1 MNDEIYDVSISD
13 FELSQNTK
21 SLKHHSKIFVT
32 PPNESLGIEAFNQ
45 LLPPMMKLG
54 RIFRMRKNKIDFPK
68 TGMLLRQLSNV
79 ALVPLVKSSTEIS
92 DTVKFLFGESLYKR
106 MIYNYV
112 FPRKIMYKNPYI
124 PGSKKIIKMNQ
135 TEQYI
140 AFKNRYLPSLTQQ
153 PSYIIK
159 NLKNTV
165 FDFTDILKE
174 TLPSREMCMRPT
186 VMKTSENL
194 ILQTLMRIC
203 FSASTELTPLY
214 STYSSTLPPVIE
226 NFKSLIIPFKITTTD
241 KRVANLWINP
251 EFKINSLILKRNP
264 VISSHL
270 GILKFVIGLLDNDS
284 FENNPL
290 SADLARRVK
299 AADHVVFLFY
309 NDTHAFYVDYSEFKE
324 KNFKFDSM
332 FRYIRTSLKLL
343 ISLNLSEISSD
354 EVDTLEQNMLNSPD
368 NSSSVVEE
376 TVDVKLNGASN
387 FQKEVLNAAKADIH
401 ENTNTGKIAK
411 IDFDNKSVADST
423 LLNFIN
429 KKENSFDDKS
439 TLELLAKAQDKM
451 NKQIELGFTSKQELV
466 KQKQTAVAALTD
478 VPEKLAK
485 VNDFVRNVRDFEDD
499 DSESEPD
506 WGDDED
512 EENENTDIQD
522 TVTDD
527 SEEYDD
533 TDDDT
538 DEEDDEDDADSFMG
552 EEKKKNASNTTTA
565 IVNSVRESI
574 EGKITEKQKAY
585 YDSIKDKYK
594 SIKFDEDETL
604 EDVLKRANTI
614 SIDNTDAHL
623 NLNDPSFN
631 TSIITDFTKS
641 YAKKSLAQDI
651 IANVKCF
658 SDENKSNQMAITSFE
673 KQDISDQFNS
683 LERYKFE
690 LKDKYGKT
698 HHINFKLPKIDDDGF
713 MYLGGNTKMIKKQW
727 ILKPVTKTSPDE
739 VYLMSNY
746 NKVRIFRVG
755 KNINKDTIV
764 LSKFIKDICKN
775 QEAYV
780 KDITIYRGDNSKLN
794 LEYNT
799 TIEYDELAADINK
812 IVINPKNLSKKI
824 VFYFSQKE
832 IFERIKEDGYNF
844 NVNSTRMPYALKPAT
859 KEVFSIDTVKS
870 VSTESVAL
878 NFMNV
883 VKSDC
888 SQEVIQLLDKS
899 QHSTKGEVK
908 KIYSRIEIQS
918 REVPLIVFLSSIFGY
933 KKVLET
939 GNIKTVFVKNGT
951 HKKEL
956 EESYSQEDLN
966 IIHSP
971 NVNTLRFTDGV
982 LYYTPYPIEN
992 AMLLNGLCEL
1002 DTESFEYAEL
1012 EDNLGIFIE
1021 FTYEKFKTRNLIKG
1035 WVAFR
1040 DMFLDP
1046 KTIEVINALHLP
1058 TDLCELILYAN
1069 SLLQNNHFTPS
1080 GEVESWRI
1088 RDYEVLSDL
1097 LYQSISE
1104 NYRKYMMKGK
1114 SREGFSIPEEDIL
1127 TKLNKAFILVN
1138 YDTTS
1143 PGSELREKS
1152 TVTFKGPNGINMDRA
1167 FTLDKRGQT
1176 LSNVGSVAISG
1187 PDNGNIGITKQLTAN
1202 PRIINTLGFV
1212 EPTKSAEEA
1221 KKLSSSSLYAF
1232 EECVPYGQYNDPKR
1246 IGFLSSQTKHLV
1258 PGLAFDVPMTGTGME
1273 RVMPYKVSSVFGY
1286 KAKKDGKVVKL
1297 DEINKYILVK
1307 YDDGTTDRID
1317 YGGKYVKNSDFFLSN
1332 NIDVDVKEGQ
1342 SIKEGQI
1349 LTHNKDY
1356 FKKSMGRL
1364 IYTQGCLARVAM
1376 HEGEVTE
1383 DDSSAVSWRLSKKL
1397 STTVIKR
1404 KQIVLNHNANIV
1416 SYMKISDKVTYGDP
1430 LMYYEDAKDSD
1441 SDMALLKYLGDV
1453 DEETLNEISRHAA
1466 EANYS
1471 GVIHDMKVYW
1481 TLDPEL
1487 MGDSTRKFVK
1497 QYINKIKAEIEEEEA
1512 VTGVTS
1518 KRRKEIEVSVPLGV
1532 FKDRLNG
1539 ILVPKEGCVI
1549 VEYYIE
1555 HIADRRPGDKV
1566 ALMPAL
1572 KTVINKVMDKDE
1584 CAYRLNSKS
1593 KFNTIDFIQSTV
1605 GVLNRMT
1612 SSVLLDGYLSKIMF
1626 ERGKEIAEEF
1636 LEEIK

>member
-1 MNDEIYDVSISD
+1 MNNEIFDISISD
-13 FELSQNTK
+13 FEILQNAK
-21 SLKHHSKIFVT
+21 SLKHYSKIFVT

-54 RIFRMRKNKIDFPK
+54 RIFRIRKNKIDFPK
-68 TGMLLRQLSNV
+68 TGMLLRQMSNV

-92 DTVKFLFGESLYKR
+92 EVVKLLFGEALYKR

-112 FPRKIMYKNPYI
+112 FPRKIVYKNPYI
-124 PGSKKIIKMNQ
+124 PGSKKIIKINQ
-135 TEQYI
+135 TEQFM
-140 AFKNRYLPSLTQQ
+140 AFKNKYLPNLTRQ
-153 PSYIIK
+153 PSYMIK

-165 FDFTDILKE
+165 FDFSDIFKE
-174 TLPSREMCMRPT
+174 TLPNREMCMRPA

-194 ILQTLMRIC
+194 ILQSLMRIC
-203 FSASTELTPLY
+203 FSASSELTPLY
-214 STYSSTLPPVIE
+214 STYSSTLPPIADTF
-226 NFKSLIIPFKITTTD
+226 NSLIIPFKITTTD
-241 KRVANLWINP
+241 KRLANIWINP
-251 EFKINSLILKRNP
+251 EFKINSLILKRDP

-284 FENNPL
+284 FEGNPL
-290 SADLARRVK
+290 AAELARKVK
-299 AADHVVFLFY
+299 NLNHVVFLFY

-332 FRYIRTSLKLL
+332 FRFIRTSLKLL

-354 EVDTLEQNMLNSPD
+354 EIDAMENNMLNSPD
-368 NSSSVVEE
+368 DSSNVIEE
-376 TVDVKLNGASN
+376 NVDTKLNNVSN
-387 FQKEVLNAAKADIH
+387 FQKELV
-401 ENTNTGKIAK
+401 NTVNSSNSNDRKVSK
-411 IDFDNKSVADST
+411 IDFNKRDNSDKSLA
-423 LLNFIN
+423 NFIN
-429 KKENSFDDKS
+429 KNKVTSNDSNVLD
-439 TLELLAKAQDKM
+439 LLAKAQDKM
-451 NKQIELGFTSKQELV
+451 NKQIELGFTTKHDLI
-466 KQKQTAVAALTD
+466 KQKQTTVSALTD
-478 VPEKLAK
+478 ATDKLAK
-485 VNDFVRNVRDFEDD
+485 VNSFVKSVRNFEED
-499 DSESEPD
+499 DSESEFD
-506 WGDDED
+506 WSDEDED
-512 EENENTDIQD
+512 EEEIKDN
-522 TVTDD
+522 VVDD
-527 SEEYDD
+527 ETEEDEDD
-533 TDDDT
+533 LDDET
-538 DEEDDEDDADSFMG
+538 EEDDSDDFM
-552 EEKKKNASNTTTA
+552 EEENKKNNKNATTA
-565 IVNSVRESI
+565 IINSVREGI

-594 SIKFDEDETL
+594 SIKFDENETL
-604 EDVLKRANTI
+604 EDVLKRSNTI
-614 SIDNTDAHL
+614 SIDNVDAKL

-641 YAKKSLAQDI
+641 YVKKSLAQDI
-651 IANVKCF
+651 IANVKSF

-673 KQDISDQFNS
+673 KQDISDQFNNI
-683 LERYKFE
+683 ERYKFE
-690 LKDKYGKT
+690 LKDKYGKV

-713 MYLGGNTKMIKKQW
+713 MYLGGNTKMLKKQW

-755 KNINKDTIV
+755 KNINKGTIV
-764 LSKFIKDICKN
+764 LSKFLKEIIKH
-775 QEAYV
+775 QEEYA
-780 KDITIYRGDNSKLN
+780 KEITIYRGDNSKIN
-794 LEYNT
+794 LDYTT
-799 TIEYDELAADINK
+799 TIEYDELAATLDK
-812 IVINPKNLSKKI
+812 IVVNPKNLYKK
-824 VFYFSQKE
+824 VVYYFSQKE
-832 IFERIKEDGYNF
+832 IFDRIKEDGYDF
-844 NVNSTRMPYALKPAT
+844 DVNGVRIPFALKPSS
-859 KEVFSIDTVKS
+859 KEVYSIDPIKS
-870 VSTESVAL
+870 IADESVAGEIMY
-878 NFMNV
+878 NIRQ
-883 VKSDC
+883 DC
-888 SQEVIQLLDKS
+888 SPDLVNLLDKFQS
-899 QHSTKGEVK
+899 STRSDSK

-918 REVPLIVFLSSIFGY
+918 KEVPLIIFMSAVFGY

-939 GNIKTVFVKNGT
+939 GNIDVVFVKHGT
-951 HKKEL
+951 HKKEI
-956 EESYSQEDLN
+956 EESFTDKEKN
-966 IIHSP
+966 IINDP
-971 NVNTLRFTDGV
+971 NACTVKFMDGV
-982 LYYTPYPIEN
+982 LYYSPYPIDE

-1002 DTESFEYAEL
+1002 DTESIEYSEL
-1012 EDNLGIFIE
+1012 EDNLGIFVE
-1021 FTYEKFKTRNLIKG
+1021 YTYDKFKTRNLIKG

-1040 DMFLDP
+1040 DLFLDP
-1046 KTIEVINALHLP
+1046 KTVEVINALHLP
-1058 TDLCELILYAN
+1058 NDLCELILYAN
-1069 SLLQNNHFTPS
+1069 SLLQNNSFTPS
-1080 GEVESWRI
+1080 GEVSSWRV
-1088 RDYEVLSDL
+1088 RDYEILSDL

-1104 NYRKYMMKGK
+1104 NYRKYMTKGK

-1127 TKLNKAFILVN
+1127 TKLNKSFILVN

-1143 PGSELREKS
+1143 PGNEMREKS

-1176 LSNVGSVAISG
+1176 LSNVGTVAISG

-1202 PRIINTLGFV
+1202 PKIINTLGFV
-1212 EPTKSAEEA
+1212 EPTKSSEEA

-1286 KAKKDGKVVKL
+1286 KAKQDGKVIKI
-1297 DEINKYILVK
+1297 DENNKYILVK

-1317 YGGKYVKNSDFFLSN
+1317 FGGKYVKNSDFFLSN
-1332 NIDVDVKEGQ
+1332 NIEIDVKEGQ

-1349 LTHNKDY
+1349 ITHNKDY

-1416 SYMKISDKVTYGDP
+1416 SFMKVGDKVTFGDP

-1441 SDMALLKYLGDV
+1441 ADMALLKYLGDI
-1453 DEETLNEISRHAA
+1453 DEDTLNEVSRHAA

-1471 GVIHDMKVYW
+1471 GIIHDMKVYW
-1481 TLDPEL
+1481 TIDPEL
-1487 MGDSTRKFVK
+1487 MGDSLGKFVK
-1497 QYINKIKAEIEEEEA
+1497 QYINKIKAEIKEEEA
-1512 VTGVTS
+1512 VTGVPS
-1518 KRRKEIEVSVPLGV
+1518 KRRKETQVSVPLGI

-1572 KTVINKVMDKDE
+1572 KTIINKVMDKDE

-1612 SSVLLDGYLSKIMF
+1612 CSVLLDGYLNKIIF
-1626 ERGKEIAEEF
+1626 ERGKEIANEF
-1636 LEEIK
+1636 LEESK

>member
-1 MNDEIYDVSISD
+1 MNDENYDVSISD
-13 FELSQNTK
+13 FELSKNAK
-21 SLKHHSKIFVT
+21 SSKHLSKIFVT

-54 RIFRMRKNKIDFPK
+54 RIFRIRKNRVDFPK

-92 DTVKFLFGESLYKR
+92 DTVKFLFGEALYKR
-106 MIYNYV
+106 MMYNYV
-112 FPRKIMYKNPYI
+112 FPRKIVYKNPYI

-135 TEQYI
+135 VDQYV
-140 AFKNRYLPSLTQQ
+140 AFKNKYLPSLTQQ
-153 PSYIIK
+153 PSYMIK

-174 TLPSREMCMRPT
+174 TLPNREMCMRPA

-203 FSASTELTPLY
+203 FSASSELTPLY
-214 STYSSTLPPVIE
+214 STYSSTLPPVSD
-226 NFKSLIIPFKITTTD
+226 NFKSIIIPFKITTTD
-241 KRVANLWINP
+241 KRLANIWINP
-251 EFKINSLILKRNP
+251 DFKINSLILKRNP

-284 FENNPL
+284 FEGNPL
-290 SADLARRVK
+290 AADLARRIK
-299 AADHVVFLFY
+299 NEDHVVFIFH
-309 NDTHAFYVDYSEFKE
+309 NDTHAFYIDYSEFKE
-324 KNFKFDSM
+324 KNFKFDSI

-343 ISLNLSEISSD
+343 ISLNLAEISSD

-368 NSSSVVEE
+368 DSSSVVEE
-376 TVDVKLNGASN
+376 TVDTKLNGASN
-387 FQKEVLNAAKADIH
+387 FQKEILNAAKSNIH
-401 ENTNTGKIAK
+401 ENTNTSKIAK
-411 IDFDNKSVADST
+411 IDFNTKNQADST

-429 KKENSFDDKS
+429 KKEDSFDDTS

-451 NKQIELGFTSKQELV
+451 NKQIELGFTSKQELAS
-466 KQKQTAVAALTD
+466 QKQTEVSALTD
-478 VPEKLAK
+478 APAKLAK
-485 VNDFVRNVRDFEDD
+485 VNNFVRTVRKFEED

-506 WGDDED
+506 WGDEED
-512 EENENTDIQD
+512 ETSPEVQDSINEDAED
-522 TVTDD
+522 
-527 SEEYDD
+527 EYDESED
-533 TDDDT
+533 EN
-538 DEEDDEDDADSFMG
+538 EEDDSDTFM
-552 EEKKKNASNTTTA
+552 EEEQKKNSKNTTTA
-565 IVNSVRESI
+565 IINSVREGI

-614 SIDNTDAHL
+614 AIDTTDAKL
-623 NLNDPSFN
+623 NLNDTSFN
-631 TSIITDFTKS
+631 TSILTDFTKS

-651 IANVKCF
+651 IANVKSF

-683 LERYKFE
+683 IERYKFE

-713 MYLGGNTKMIKKQW
+713 MFLGGNTKMIKKQW
-727 ILKPVTKTSPDE
+727 VLKPVTKTTSDE

-755 KNINKDTIV
+755 KNINKDTIS
-764 LSKFIKDICKN
+764 LSKFLKEICAN
-775 QEAYV
+775 QDAYV
-780 KDITIYRGDNSKLN
+780 KDITVYRGNNSKLN
-794 LEYNT
+794 LEYDT
-799 TIEYDELAADINK
+799 TIEYDELAANINK
-812 IVINPKNLSKKI
+812 IVVSPKDISKKV

-832 IFERIKEDGYNF
+832 IADRIKEDGYNF
-844 NVNSTRMPYALKPAT
+844 DFNSTRMPYALKPAT
-859 KEVFSIDTVKS
+859 KEVYSIDTVKT

-878 NFMNV
+878 NLMNTI
-883 VKSDC
+883 KFDC
-888 SQEVIQLLDKS
+888 SPEVVQLLDKS
-899 QHSTKGEVK
+899 VHSTKGDSK
-908 KIYSRIEIQS
+908 KIYSRIEVQS
-918 REVPLIVFLSSIFGY
+918 KEVPLIVFLSAIFGY

-939 GNIKTVFVKNGT
+939 GNIKTVFVKTGT

-956 EESYSQEDLN
+956 EESYSKEDLE
-966 IIHSP
+966 IINSH
-971 NVNTLRFTDGV
+971 NTNTIKFMDGI
-982 LYYTPYPIEN
+982 LYYSPYPIES

-1002 DTESFEYAEL
+1002 DTESFEYSEL

-1021 FTYEKFKTRNLIKG
+1021 YTYDKFKTRNLIKG
-1035 WVAFR
+1035 WIAFR
-1040 DMFLDP
+1040 DLFLDP
-1046 KTIEVINALHLP
+1046 KTLEVINALHLP

-1088 RDYEVLSDL
+1088 RDYEILSDL

-1127 TKLNKAFILVN
+1127 TKLNKCFILVN

-1143 PGSELREKS
+1143 PGSEMREKS
-1152 TVTFKGPNGINMDRA
+1152 SVTFKGPNGINMDRA

-1176 LSNVGSVAISG
+1176 LSNVGTVAIAA
-1187 PDNGNIGITKQLTAN
+1187 PDNGNVGITKQLTAN

-1212 EPTKSAEEA
+1212 EPTKTPEEA

-1273 RVMPYKVSSVFGY
+1273 RAMPYKVSSVFGY
-1286 KAKKDGKVVKL
+1286 KAKKDGKVIKL
-1297 DEINKYILVK
+1297 DEANKYILVK

-1317 YGGKYVKNSDFFLSN
+1317 FGGKYVKNSDFFLAN
-1332 NIDVDVKEGQ
+1332 NIEVDVKEGQ

-1397 STTVIKR
+1397 STTIIKR

-1416 SYMKISDKVTYGDP
+1416 SYMKVGDKVTFGDP

-1441 SDMALLKYLGDV
+1441 ADMALLKYLGDI
-1453 DEETLNEISRHAA
+1453 DEDTLNEVSRHAA

-1487 MGDSTRKFVK
+1487 MGESVKKFVK
-1497 QYINKIKAEIEEEEA
+1497 QYINKIKAEIKEEEA
-1512 VTGVTS
+1512 ATGVTS
-1518 KRRKEIEVSVPLGV
+1518 KRRKEIQVSVPLGV

-1549 VEYYIE
+1549 IEYYIE
-1555 HIADRRPGDKV
+1555 HVADRRPGDKV

-1605 GVLNRMT
+1605 GVLNRMCCST
-1612 SSVLLDGYLSKIMF
+1612 FLNGYLSKIMF
-1626 ERGKEIAEEF
+1626 ERGKEIANEF
-1636 LEEIK
+1636 LEETK